1 MRHHAELIFMQSSL
15 SFAFPWA
22 AYFTSEAL
30 ELSGIVTILFCGMI
44 MAVYT
49 RYNFSAEA
57 RVLTAQGYKCVAQ
70 VAETYVF
77 VYLGMAVFTFPI
89 FESTVYMLVF
99 YATMACFVG
108 RLHIYIGS
116 WMTNCCRGPDSNPKP
131 ISSIYM
137 FVMWFSGLRGGVA
150 FALASVSYASND
162 FPQNCGGI
170 SDALKAEHDYCKPG
184 LTDSLAILQT
194 TLLIASFTIFVF
206 GGAITEVA
214 VAGKVVNDGTEVE
227 EEEPTDGF
235 FGSKAWL
242 TLEPERNGAKKET
255 SARYEA
261 AMEQGVQ
268 QAQPTPRP
276 MAVSPAPL
284 TKGPTTAEIKHTMAG
299 GNGSATMSVED
310 KMDEL
315 RAVFPNFSVEQLKT
329 VLNEA
334 GGDLQL
340 AIAKGQS
347 KGLW

>member
-1 MRHHAELIFMQSSL
+1 
-15 SFAFPWA
+15 
-22 AYFTSEAL
+22 
-30 ELSGIVTILFCGMI
+30 
-44 MAVYT
+44 
-49 RYNFSAEA
+49 
-57 RVLTAQGYKCVAQ
+57 
-70 VAETYVF
+70 
-77 VYLGMAVFTFPI
+77 
-89 FESTVYMLVF
+89 
-99 YATMACFVG
+99 MACFIG

-116 WMTNCCRGPDSNPKP
+116 WMTNCCRTEDSSPKP

-170 SDALKAEHDYCKPG
+170 SEALKAEHDYCKPG

-214 VAGKVVNDGTEVE
+214 QAGKVINDGTEVDE
-227 EEEPTDGF
+227 KEPTDGF

-242 TLEPERNGAKKET
+242 TLEPERHGAKKEM
-255 SARYEA
+255 SVRYEA
-261 AMEQGVQ
+261 AVEQSFQ

-276 MAVSPAPL
+276 VVVTPASL
-284 TKGPTTAEIKHTMAG
+284 TKGPTAAEIKLSMG
-299 GNGSATMSVED
+299 GNGSTMSVED

-315 RAVFPNFSVEQLKT
+315 RAIFPNFSADQLKT